1 MQITWT
7 PDPIRAGQPAR
18 LRIILTEGDR
28 AGDYTFRFR
37 DDEHVFEEP
46 TLTHRMRRGLDFEPD
61 LLFASSG
68 NKTLLV
74 QAPTP
79 RGSEIPP
86 DPEPF
91 IIPVLEPVLPQVPQA
106 TVALVAADPPASDD
120 EILWTFINDITNRM
134 RFDEFHEFV
143 RPRMTGANGPEWYGT
158 DAFRRLR
165 RLSEEFVETAADP
178 IGAVTADPP
187 KPTVAGELSES
198 EVVNG
203 IARSYV
209 SSERSDLS
217 RPFLR
222 FDEPDRPR
230 RRGSGQ
236 RPGQQ
241 FDRPERAR
249 QGGPGERLTS
259 PAALGQFPLPNV
271 PFVELIHT
279 LWLEE
284 GMLFQTMNHILARFQ
299 NRRPGPGYDALARF
313 DLNPLLPLRNL
324 FWGLAETQYEQLTVR
339 RRAAEYQY
347 QYGVELLGRAI
358 PPSALIV
365 ETRSQFLEGFHALL
379 NASLAF
385 YKERDDKTVD
395 ADAFPLL
402 SSLRE
407 VHLVLARGAHNQFAD
422 LPVKARAETLTL
434 QWILAQPETGLFLGG
449 PTMVPF
455 EENWMGPVDTMKTL
469 QHWHEASITHFFELA
484 THGEQLLLS
493 IRHGRWNES
502 GRTREDAANW
512 ALTWRNEV
520 QRYVHAYRTVT
531 GVDLSTGI
539 DATMPSHLLAR
550 RMHQQARRA

>member
-1 MQITWT
+1 VQITWT
-7 PDPIRAGQPAR
+7 PDPIRAGQQAR
-18 LRIILTEGDR
+18 LRIILTEGER
-28 AGDYTFRFR
+28 AGDYTFRF
-37 DDEHVFEEP
+37 DEGHGKEP
-46 TLTHRMRRGLDFEPD
+46 PPFGQPELKHRMRQGSDFEPVV
-61 LLFASSG
+61 LFGSRG
-68 NKTLLV
+68 TRTLTV
-74 QAPTP
+74 QPT
-79 RGSEIPP
+79 GEI
-86 DPEPF
+86 F
-91 IIPVLEPVLPQVPQA
+91 AIPVLDPVLPQVPQA

-120 EILWTFINDITNRM
+120 EILWTFIKDITNRM

-143 RPRMTGANGPEWYGT
+143 RPRMTGANGPEWYGA

-178 IGAVTADPP
+178 IGAVADPD
-187 KPTVAGELSES
+187 KATVTHELSES
-198 EVVNG
+198 EVVAG

-209 SSERSDLS
+209 SSERGGLS

-222 FDEPDRPR
+222 FDVPDRHGDP
-230 RRGSGQ
+230 GQ
-236 RPGQQ
+236 SPGQQ
-241 FDRPERAR
+241 LDQPERGR
-249 QGGPGERLTS
+249 EGMLGDQPTS
-259 PAALGQFPLPNV
+259 LAALGQFPLPNV

-324 FWGLAETQYEQLTVR
+324 FWGLAETQYRQLTVR
-339 RRAAEYQY
+339 RRAAEYSY
-347 QYGVELLGRAI
+347 QYGYELLGRAI
-358 PPSALIV
+358 PASTLIV

-455 EENWMGPVDTMKTL
+455 EEGWMGPVDTMKTL

-502 GRTREDAANW
+502 SRTREDAANW

-520 QRYVHAYRTVT
+520 QRYVHAYRAVT

-539 DATMPSHLLAR
+539 DATMPSQLLAR